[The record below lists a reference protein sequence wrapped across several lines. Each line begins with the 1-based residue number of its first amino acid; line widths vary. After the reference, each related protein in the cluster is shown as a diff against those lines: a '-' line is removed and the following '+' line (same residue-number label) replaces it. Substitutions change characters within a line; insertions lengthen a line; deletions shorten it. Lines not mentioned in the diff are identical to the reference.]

1 LSEPVRIVLAEGDAP
16 TRAGLRLSLERA
28 GYDVVA
34 QAGDHEAALRAV
46 ASEQPDVVLLAT
58 DLPGG
63 GLPTTQ
69 RITELSPR
77 TRIIVMTAEPG
88 GDELVA
94 AVLAGAAGYLP
105 KGMAL
110 GRLAH
115 AVRGVVDG
123 EVALPRRYSARLLEE
138 VRGRDAERTRV
149 DAQAS
154 AALTDREWEVLRLLR
169 EGASTAEMAQ
179 RLRISDVTV
188 RRHVSTL
195 LAKLGVADRQSAA
208 AIIRRSSK

>member
-1 LSEPVRIVLAEGDAP
+1 MSDPVRIVLAEGDAP
-16 TRAGLRLSLERA
+16 TRAGLRLSLEGA
-28 GYDVVA
+28 GFDVVA
-34 QAGDHEAALRAV
+34 QAGDHQAALDAV
-46 ASEQPDVVLLAT
+46 ASEHPDAILLAT
-58 DLPGG
+58 DLPRG
-63 GLPTTQ
+63 GLPTAH
-69 RITELSPR
+69 RIAELSPR

-88 GDELVA
+88 GDELLA
-94 AVLAGAAGYLP
+94 AVLAGAAGYLA

-110 GRLAH
+110 SRLAH

-123 EVALPRRYSARLLEE
+123 EVALPRRHSERLLEE
-138 VRGRDAERTRV
+138 VRGRDAERARV

-208 AIIRRSSK
+208 AIIERSSK